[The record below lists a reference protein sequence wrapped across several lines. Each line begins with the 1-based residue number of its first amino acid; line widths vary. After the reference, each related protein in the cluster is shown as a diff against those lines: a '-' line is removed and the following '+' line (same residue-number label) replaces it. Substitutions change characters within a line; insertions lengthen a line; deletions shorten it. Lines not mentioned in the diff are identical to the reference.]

1 MFIDWAANMW
11 KGHSLK
17 KSVRKN
23 SLAVTVHIIWQER
36 NTRIFE
42 QTSKDPR
49 TLLNSIYNLISDR
62 IVTCGGRV
70 TRDILVQWDLVNQIA
85 ALIPLCF
92 GHN

>member
-62 IVTCGGRV
+62 IVTCGCRV
-70 TRDILVQWDLVNQIA
+70 IG
-85 ALIPLCF
+85 PMGLCESNSCF
-92 GHN
+92 DSSLFWT